1 MRSLNADLQAENRK
15 LQALGTSLHERHHTM
30 TLRVACLQDA
40 LNSRDTENAEL
51 RNQIDET
58 QYELM
63 KVLFFCNYSF
73 ALDKNIIHCEFMCK
87 STYKL

>member
-1 MRSLNADLQAENRK
+1 MNVELQAENRR

-30 TLRVACLQDA
+30 SLRVASLQDS
-40 LNSRDTENAEL
+40 LNGRDTENAEL

-63 KVLFFCNYSF
+63 KVRILQGTLI
-73 ALDKNIIHCEFMCK
+73 AIQV
-87 STYKL
+87 